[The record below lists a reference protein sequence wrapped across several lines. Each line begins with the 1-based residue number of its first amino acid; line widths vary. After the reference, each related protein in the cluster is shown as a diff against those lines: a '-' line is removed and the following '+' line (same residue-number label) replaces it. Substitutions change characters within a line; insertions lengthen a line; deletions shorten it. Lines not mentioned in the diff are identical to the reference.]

1 MDNPIQVNY
10 PLNTQTS
17 KNLYSLIRTKTI
29 ELIESISI
37 LSIPDRIEIQSGWMD
52 IDNKVIKIVNN
63 DNSKQGKAVWGTT
76 RSLVN
81 NMVVGVTKGFSK
93 HMEIVGV
100 GYRGSLNGKVLT
112 LNLGLSHTVEMN
124 IPEGIEIKMDG
135 NTKFSIS
142 GVDKQKIGQF
152 ASVVRSKRPPEPFK
166 GKGVRYADEY
176 VVRKEGKKK

>member
-1 MDNPIQVNY
+1 MSRIGQSPISFSGEVEVS
-10 PLNTQTS
+10 LDE
-17 KNLYSLIRTKTI
+17 KNLKVKGPKG
-29 ELIESISI
+29 ELFLEISEKI
-37 LSIPDRIEIQSGWMD
+37 NVD
-52 IDNKVIKIVNN
+52 IDNKVINIMNN

-93 HMEIVGV
+93 NMEIVGV

>member
-1 MDNPIQVNY
+1 MSRIGQSPISLSDEVEVS
-10 PLNTQTS
+10 LDE
-17 KNLYSLIRTKTI
+17 KNLKVKGPKGELFLEISKKINVDI
-29 ELIESISI
+29 E
-37 LSIPDRIEIQSGWMD
+37 
-52 IDNKVIKIVNN
+52 NKVIKIVNN

-76 RSLVN
+76 RSLIN

-93 HMEIVGV
+93 NMEIVGV

>member
-1 MDNPIQVNY
+1 MSRIGQSPISFSDEVEVS
-10 PLNTQTS
+10 LDE
-17 KNLYSLIRTKTI
+17 KNLKVKGPKGELFLEISKKINVDI
-29 ELIESISI
+29 E
-37 LSIPDRIEIQSGWMD
+37 
-52 IDNKVIKIVNN
+52 NKVIKVVNN

-93 HMEIVGV
+93 NMEIVGV